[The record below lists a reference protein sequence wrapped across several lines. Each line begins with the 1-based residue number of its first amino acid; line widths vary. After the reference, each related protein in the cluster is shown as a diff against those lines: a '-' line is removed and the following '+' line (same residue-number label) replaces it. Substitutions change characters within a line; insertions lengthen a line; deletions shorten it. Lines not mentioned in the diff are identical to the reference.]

1 MTLRFMH
8 GKCIIV
14 HVFIQ
19 LCQKGKKK
27 KMQHFQVSLSPQHMK
42 TILNFIVAFISDVII
57 SKIFCLFPH
66 YLISALFFGHLWSS
80 SIYSIKVG
88 KNEAKIEYCTLLTRN
103 SIFAKLNVVF

>member
-1 MTLRFMH
+1 MH

-14 HVFIQ
+14 HVFIK
-19 LCQKGKKK
+19 LCQKGRGREREKK

-66 YLISALFFGHLWSS
+66 YLISALFFLSFM
-80 SIYSIKVG
+80 VQ
-88 KNEAKIEYCTLLTRN
+88 
-103 SIFAKLNVVF
+103 LNI